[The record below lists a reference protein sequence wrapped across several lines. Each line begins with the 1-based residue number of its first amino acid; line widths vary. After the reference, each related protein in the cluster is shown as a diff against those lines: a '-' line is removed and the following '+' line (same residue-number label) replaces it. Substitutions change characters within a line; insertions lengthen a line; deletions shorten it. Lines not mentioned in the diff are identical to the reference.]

1 MSFNTYGRK
10 ETTIGGGNAVWR
22 KVNAKYQSGGV
33 LDLHAAKFVPAGTPV
48 SLDPAGNVAS
58 IVESTSELTTA
69 VSNNHVIGF
78 IENDV
83 NVLEGETGTCAIVVD
98 GELYVDRVNV
108 EFATM
113 KAVADKCPKVTLIYD
128 LAHNAG

>member
-33 LDLHAAKFVPAGTPV
+33 LNLGAAFVPAGTPV

-58 IVESTSELTTA
+58 IIVNTSGLNTA

-83 NVLEGETGTCAIVVD
+83 NVLEGETCTCAIVVD

>member
-33 LDLHAAKFVPAGTPV
+33 LNLGAAKLVPAGTPV

-58 IVESTSELTTA
+58 IIENTTKLNTA

-83 NVLEGETGTCAIVVD
+83 NVLEGEVGTCAIVSCMLI
-98 GELYVDRVNV
+98 EL
-108 EFATM
+108 M
-113 KAVADKCPKVTLIYD
+113 
-128 LAHNAG
+128 